1 VVNREFWLFG
11 YGSIMWKTGFEYEA
25 RELCLVRDK
34 TRRFWQGSTDHRGTP
49 EFPGRVVTLI
59 DSPGEICWGIAYRLA
74 DSRVGQIVRGLDYRE
89 KGGYARANVLLELN
103 NGKTIQ
109 AITYQAEPD
118 NPNFLGSASTD
129 EIAQQIAISSG
140 PSGTN
145 KEYILRLARILAQN
159 NIQDLHVSELASL
172 VAIKMEDVV

>member
-1 VVNREFWLFG
+1 MNKAFWLFG
-11 YGSIMWKTGFEYEA
+11 YGSILWKTGFQYEA
-25 RELCLVRDK
+25 MELCFVRDK
-34 TRRFWQGSTDHRGTP
+34 ARRFWQGSTDHRGTP

-74 DSRVGQIVRGLDYRE
+74 ESRVGQIVGELDYRE
-89 KGGYARANVLLELN
+89 KGGYVRTDVILELN
-103 NGKTIQ
+103 NGNTIQ

-118 NPNFLGSASTD
+118 NPNFLGTASID

-145 KEYILRLARILAQN
+145 KEYILRLASTLTQN
-159 NIQDLHVSELASL
+159 NIQDLHVIELAEL
-172 VAIKMEDVV
+172 VAIKTEKVV